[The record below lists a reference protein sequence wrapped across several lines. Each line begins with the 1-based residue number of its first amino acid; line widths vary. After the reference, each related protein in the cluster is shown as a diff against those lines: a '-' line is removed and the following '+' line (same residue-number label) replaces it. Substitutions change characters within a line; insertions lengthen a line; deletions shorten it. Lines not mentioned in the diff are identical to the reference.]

1 MIQEYNRGLK
11 FSDYVTEGAHGRTGV
26 FAISDDYDVVREK
39 VKLGWSF
46 EFTKS
51 GFWLR
56 APDISLV
63 DLTEPFRIYQTG
75 DAYDNLSAFNYLQDL
90 KKSCNL
96 PDFINGVILH
106 DKEGYEGFDY
116 YVSEGKVLEGEI
128 RIGGSDTRI
137 NKLKADI
144 LGSASRTKE
153 WQQQLS
159 HAHDFLG
166 KIRNIPI
173 HSRKLEDFNQK
184 SADFI
189 RYVNGLN
196 HNLDASSQPLSMQT
210 LEGVVQHLP
219 DFDVMIFVP
228 TGCYRYMTSFLSDD
242 VVDKIMLWEIH
253 IDPNQ
258 SKTYKLMNKSLEDK
272 KCLIVDKSYTGKTL
286 NHMGNLVRDLGG
298 IPIRFGL
305 FPKSRCAVKGAEQV
319 LFLDEVL
326 DSNNMCVENE
336 NWPVNYYKKVL
347 NTG

>member
-11 FSDYVTEGAHGRTGV
+11 FSDYVTEGAHGRTGA
-26 FAISDDYDVVREK
+26 FAITDDYDVVGEK

-46 EFTKS
+46 EFTKD

-75 DAYDNLSAFNYLQDL
+75 DGYSNLSAFNFLRDL
-90 KKSCNL
+90 RKSCNL
-96 PDFINGVILH
+96 PDFVNGVILH
-106 DKEGYEGFDY
+106 NKEEYENFDY
-116 YVSEGKVLEGEI
+116 YVSEGGVLEGEI
-128 RIGGSDTRI
+128 RIGGSDTRV
-137 NKLKADI
+137 NRLKNDI
-144 LGSASRTKE
+144 IGEATQTKE
-153 WQQQLS
+153 WSQYLS
-159 HAHDFLG
+159 GTHEYLG

-173 HSRKLEDFNQK
+173 HSRKFEDFGPK

-189 RYVNGLN
+189 RYVNSLN
-196 HNLDASSQPLSMQT
+196 HRLDESIQPLGMST
-210 LEGVVQHLP
+210 LEGVIQKLP

-228 TGCYRYMTSFLSDD
+228 TGCYRYMTSFLSDNI
-242 VVDKIMLWEIH
+242 VDKVMLWEVH

-258 SKTYKLMNKSLEDK
+258 PKTYKLMNKSLEDK

-336 NWPVNYYKKVL
+336 NWPVNFYKRVL